1 MSHNEAPKLRARY
14 SSRDQ
19 SPWAGRAAIGLGWG
33 YFQGNIGDNQ
43 PHQHHAMQIVV
54 ARNTLHIWFDDAG
67 WREFCGVII
76 GPGVLHQ
83 LSDADEAMRMLYLG
97 PESDQ
102 ARRISSRMRNGWQ
115 ELSRAESSEL
125 WERFEHSNL
134 HDLKLAAADL
144 LCLGTNGSGELP
156 SDALMQRLLHEL
168 PHPLPDRMTVR
179 QLAQRVHLSPS
190 RFQHR
195 FVRHTG
201 MAVRPYLRWLR
212 LLTALTALARKASLT
227 QAAVE
232 AGFADAAH
240 FSRTFRRH
248 FGFAP
253 RHLLRMLLIDGE
265 PE

>member
-1 MSHNEAPKLRARY
+1 MSRNDAPSFRAGCSFRN
-14 SSRDQ
+14 Q
-19 SPWAGRAAIGLGWG
+19 SPWAGRAAVGFGWG

-54 ARNTLHIWFDDAG
+54 ARNTLHIWLDDAG
-67 WREFCGVII
+67 WREFCGII
-76 GPGVLHQ
+76 VGPGVLHQ
-83 LSDADEAMRMLYLG
+83 LSDADETMRMLYLE
-97 PESDQ
+97 PESEQ
-102 ARRISSRMRNGWQ
+102 ARRIARRLHAGWQ
-115 ELSRAESSEL
+115 ELSHAEASGL
-125 WERFEHSNL
+125 WERFEDPNI
-134 HDLKLAAADL
+134 HDFKRVAADL
-144 LCLGTNGSGELP
+144 LCPGANGVDEPP
-156 SDALMQRLLHEL
+156 SDALIQRLLQDL
-168 PHPLPDRMTVR
+168 PHPLPDRITVP

-212 LLTALTALARKASLT
+212 LLTALTAIARKASLT

-253 RHLLRMLLIDGE
+253 RHLLRMQLIDGE